1 MPTKQQH
8 PVEKAAAELVDVLN
22 EHNTNAARN
31 DPAFL
36 RIVVKSIGE
45 VNDAGTAIL
54 SGMSPGVFRQ
64 RKQQRRPSSVAS
76 DDDNAD
82 TELDGEAPTLTT
94 DDEDVDNAE
103 HGD

>member
-45 VNDAGTAIL
+45 VNTAAECVL

-64 RKQQRRPSSVAS
+64 RNQQRKPQHVE
-76 DDDNAD
+76 DTAD
-82 TELDGEAPTLTT
+82 TLTT
-94 DDEDVDNAE
+94 DEPEIDNAE
-103 HGD
+103 TDED